1 MTKET
6 SSNQTPVIFRGT
18 TSSDNL
24 TATLLVWTLCL
35 KLNSWQNMKMQ
46 EEKFKVCLT
55 YWVPPTSYVA
65 ALKLKTNS
73 FREKK
78 LIDFSFVWCLYYMG
92 WCHVLYNWAVQIS
105 PDKLISSQIIWHSNA
120 CSATPPQGWHAID
133 FNSTNW
139 FPLTPE
145 NRKA

>member
-1 MTKET
+1 
-6 SSNQTPVIFRGT
+6 
-18 TSSDNL
+18 
-24 TATLLVWTLCL
+24 
-35 KLNSWQNMKMQ
+35 MKMQ

-92 WCHVLYNWAVQIS
+92 
-105 PDKLISSQIIWHSNA
+105 
-120 CSATPPQGWHAID
+120 
-133 FNSTNW
+133 
-139 FPLTPE
+139 
-145 NRKA
+145 